1 MDINDVMEINKEN
14 KLFIEEMLAS
24 YNHSIKKYII
34 FDNSTVKIN
43 MDDIHHLLIYP
54 ADAKS
59 GIAEEIRDK
68 TTKYFVTQ
76 TADIV
81 VDANSNRDINIMY
94 VRSGLDRITRDKE
107 VLKLISDLSSAHWI

>member
-24 YNHSIKKYII
+24 YN
-34 FDNSTVKIN
+34 STVKIN
-43 MDDIHHLLIYP
+43 MDDIHHLMIYP

-59 GIAEEIRDK
+59 GIAEEIKDK
-68 TTKYFVTQ
+68 KTKYFVTQ

-94 VRSGLDRITRDKE
+94 VRSGLDRTTRDKE
-107 VLKLISDLSSAHWI
+107 VLKLVSDLSSAHWI

>member
-1 MDINDVMEINKEN
+1 MVSNDVMEINKEN
-14 KLFIEEMLAS
+14 KIFIEEMLAK

-43 MDDIHHLLIYP
+43 MDNIHNLLIYP

-94 VRSGLDRITRDKE
+94 VRSGLDRTSRDKE
-107 VLKLISDLSSAHWI
+107 VLKLISDLSSAHLI